1 MPGLTMN
8 LMEVKPMASYA
19 HTTLGAD
26 VFSELI
32 DLDAHPDGDLLR
44 LCACLG
50 RMRTATVA
58 LLDAIER
65 TPAVTLDGRR
75 MKELTQ

>member
-1 MPGLTMN
+1 
-8 LMEVKPMASYA
+8 MAEHA
-19 HTTLGAD
+19 HTICGIAPRNPGAD

-44 LCACLG
+44 LCSCLG

-75 MKELTQ
+75 MKALTL